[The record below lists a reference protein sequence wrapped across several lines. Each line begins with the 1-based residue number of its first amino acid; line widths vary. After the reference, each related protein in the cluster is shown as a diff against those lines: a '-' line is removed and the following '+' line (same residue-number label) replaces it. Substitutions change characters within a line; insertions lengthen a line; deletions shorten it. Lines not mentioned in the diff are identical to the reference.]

1 MAKDKLRM
9 SNKRFMAIMIP
20 VGVFLLAL
28 IIVAV
33 CVMNS
38 FAPVMDAFFGRGK
51 RHIANV
57 EGTENWDTNYYD
69 VKYKSY
75 DESIKAA
82 TQNAKKVTDE
92 GFVLMKNDA
101 PAGKEKSLL
110 PLEPKAT
117 VTPLGMRYDEAVYG
131 IYGSGSPH
139 DGMGMKM
146 YFGSVVYDD
155 NYKVTN
161 PCSVDIPEALDA
173 EFTVNK
179 APFEK
184 MKASEWEVIG
194 EADGTIPCKEID
206 SINGCAGSNT
216 FLYEYNPSIYAG
228 TEASCANS
236 VGLVFIGRD
245 ASEGGDLKLDGYTDG
260 TPHELALS
268 KNERDTVKFAKQN
281 CTGGVVAIINSC
293 NPMELGVLMSGEL
306 EVDAIVWIGFPGSNG
321 AESLADILCGKVNPS
336 GRTADIWVSNLMND
350 PTYKNYGSYIYSSA
364 EVANSKAI
372 GTSFVEYEEGVY
384 VGYRYYETAAVMD
397 GSFDY
402 DKAVVFPF
410 GYGLSYTEFEQ
421 KITSFDTFGDDITVK
436 VTVTNKGAVDGKDV
450 VQLYYTAPYTQWDID
465 KKIEKPVKNLV
476 AFAKTDIIKG
486 GQSEE
491 VTLTFSKEDMASYC
505 YTRENKNGTK
515 GAYVL
520 ESGDYTVT
528 LGKNSH
534 EEWDKKTVHINE
546 EWFDESN
553 PRRSEK
559 NGQSKLDDEGN
570 PMGVTAVGGDLDFI
584 AASNLFEDSNTYMN
598 SSNVTLL
605 SRADWKNTQ
614 PTTPTGDSFKA
625 PKAVCDTIDAY
636 SRDTFDYKAD
646 KLLGNVEGSAI
657 YKATAPTSKA
667 QNGLTVADMRGLD
680 YYDESWE
687 LLLDQIDYSKT
698 EEINKLL
705 YGGAYGLGALDS
717 IGLPATS
724 SAEGPAGIGLFAHLF
739 YGDTRLTKIPKM
751 CGYAANTVLAST
763 FNEELAYLTGASV
776 GQEAYWFRKEGETT
790 YLNGWT
796 GPAMNLHRNAFCGR
810 NAEYYSEDPVLA
822 GAMGRNEISG
832 AGDNGLYTIF
842 KHFAINNIETAK
854 TAGDGICTWATEQ
867 TMREIYFKVFED
879 VFKNSRRE
887 VKYIADDNGTVK
899 TRVVRGA
906 TAVMTSFNRV
916 GAIPAGSNYAL
927 ITELLKNEWG
937 FQGFVQSDMP
947 SQSNKDQML
956 RAGGAVEMNSS
967 VSVAEDLSSPTAQ
980 WQIRRAVHDIAF
992 AVANSNAMQGAAP
1005 GAIIYYD
1012 MSPWAIGLIIAGV
1025 IIGLIDA
1032 AIIVLIVLRVLD
1044 AKKHPENYRQNQKV

>member
-20 VGVFLLAL
+20 VAVFLTAL

-51 RHIANV
+51 RHISNV

-69 VKYKSY
+69 VKYKTY

-101 PAGKEKSLL
+101 PKGKDKSIL
-110 PLEPKAT
+110 PLEAKSA
-117 VTPLGMRYDEAVYG
+117 VTPFGLRYDDAVYG

-139 DGMGMKM
+139 DGMALGLMG
-146 YFGSVVYDD
+146 GSLYDN

-161 PCSVDIPEALDA
+161 PCSVDIPTAIEKT
-173 EFTVNK
+173 FNVNK
-179 APFEK
+179 ATVEK
-184 MKASEWEVIG
+184 MKATKWETVG
-194 EADGTIPCKEID
+194 EAAGTIPCQEIG

-228 TEASCANS
+228 TENSCAS
-236 VGLVFIGRD
+236 TVGLVFIGRD
-245 ASEGGDLKLDGYTDG
+245 ASEGGDLKLDGYADG

-268 KNERDTVKFAKQN
+268 ANEKNTIKFAKAN
-281 CTGGVVAIINSC
+281 CGGGVVAIINAC
-293 NPMELGVLMSGEL
+293 NPMELGALMSGEL

-336 GRTADIWVSNLMND
+336 GRTADIWVSNQLND
-350 PTYKNYGSYIYSSA
+350 PTYKNYGEYIYTSA
-364 EVANSKAI
+364 ETAGSKAV

-397 GSFDY
+397 SNFDY

-410 GYGLSYTEFEQ
+410 GYGLSYTSFEQ
-421 KITSFDTFGDDITVK
+421 KITSLNTVGDEISVK
-436 VTVTNKGAVDGKDV
+436 VSVKNTGAKSGKEV

-465 KKIEKPVKNLV
+465 RKIEKPVKNLV
-476 AFAKTDIIKG
+476 AFDKVEVPAG
-486 GQSEE
+486 ESRE

-505 YTRENKNGTK
+505 YTRENKDGTK

-520 ESGDYTVT
+520 EGGDYTIT

-534 EEWDKKTVHINE
+534 DEWDKKTVHIGE
-546 EWFDESN
+546 EWFDNTN
-553 PRRSEK
+553 PRQSEK
-559 NGQSKLDDEGN
+559 DGQSVLDDEGN
-570 PMGVTAVGGDLDFI
+570 PMGVTAVDGSLNFI
-584 AASNLFEDSNTYMN
+584 AASNRFEDSNTYMN
-598 SSNVTLL
+598 SGAVKML

-614 PTTPTGDSFKA
+614 PTTPAGDSFKA
-625 PKAVCDTIDAY
+625 PKIVCDTIDAY
-636 SRDTFDYKAD
+636 SNGTFDYKTD
-646 KLLGNVEGSAI
+646 KLLGNVEGSAV

-680 YYDESWE
+680 YYDASWE

-698 EEINKLL
+698 DELTKLL
-705 YGGAYGLGALDS
+705 YGGAYNLGSLDS
-717 IGLPATS
+717 IGLPATK

-739 YGDTRLTKIPKM
+739 YGDTRLNKIPKM

-822 GAMGRNEISG
+822 GAIGRGEISG
-832 AGDNGLYTIF
+832 AGDSGLFTIF
-842 KHFAINNIETAK
+842 KHFALNNIETAK
-854 TAGDGICTWATEQ
+854 TAGSGMCTWATEQ
-867 TMREIYFKVFED
+867 TMREIYLKVFEE
-879 VFKNSRRE
+879 VFKNSRRQ
-887 VKYIADDNGTVK
+887 VKYIADTEGTVK
-899 TRVVRGA
+899 TKIVRGA

-916 GAIPAGSNYAL
+916 GATPAGSNYAL
-927 ITELLKNEWG
+927 ITQLLKQEWG
-937 FQGFVQSDMP
+937 FQGFVQTDMP

-956 RAGGAVEMNSS
+956 RAGGAVEMSPS
-967 VSVAEDLSSPTAQ
+967 ATAGDDLSSPTAQ

-992 AVANSNAMQGAAP
+992 AVANSNALQGAAP

-1012 MSPWAIGLIIAGV
+1012 MSPWAVGLLVAGI
-1025 IIGLIDA
+1025 IIGLIVA
-1032 AIIVLIVLRVLD
+1032 AIVVLIILRVLD
-1044 AKKHPENYRQNQKV
+1044 DKKHPEKYKHNQKA